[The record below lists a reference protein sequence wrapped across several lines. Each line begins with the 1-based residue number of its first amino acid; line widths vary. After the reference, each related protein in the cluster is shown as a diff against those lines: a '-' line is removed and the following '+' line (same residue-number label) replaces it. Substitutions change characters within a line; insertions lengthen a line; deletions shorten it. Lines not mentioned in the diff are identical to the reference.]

1 MFRLFKKKQ
10 NLNPLDELRKSAVQ
24 DLAEKWITYTKST
37 RFGNDIPLS
46 ENIDIFSQPLVEYF
60 KERYM
65 TLYQYSESI
74 FWYTLFNAILGSKT
88 HPRAKVNT
96 AIKELKA

>member
-1 MFRLFKKKQ
+1 MFRLFKKKR
-10 NLNPLDELRKSAVQ
+10 NLDSLDELLKSAVQ
-24 DLAEKWITYTKST
+24 DLAEKWISYTKST
-37 RFGNDIPLS
+37 RFDNDIPLS

-88 HPRAKVNT
+88 HPKTEVNT
-96 AIKELKA
+96 AIKELDD